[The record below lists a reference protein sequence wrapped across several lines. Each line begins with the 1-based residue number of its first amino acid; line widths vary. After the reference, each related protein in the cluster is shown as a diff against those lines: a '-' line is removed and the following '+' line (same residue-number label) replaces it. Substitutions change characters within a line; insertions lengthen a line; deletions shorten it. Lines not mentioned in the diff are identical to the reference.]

1 MIELIR
7 GPLALMDVEERLN
20 LLEQQYRM
28 FVESNDMF
36 NAFITLRDWNDVYSE
51 VEGASGPLKGFLIP
65 VKDNIAVEGLPN
77 TCGSKILSNYVS
89 PYDAHVVSLIKEKGG
104 VVPGKTNMD
113 EFAMGNSGETS
124 YFGPTLNPWDRE
136 RVPGGSS
143 SGSAVA
149 VAWDG
154 YVSLGSDT
162 GGSVRL
168 PAAYTHVLG
177 LKPTYGTLSRFGLI
191 SYADSLEQIGI
202 FSRYAYDMAYLLYHI
217 MEYDHRDMTMY
228 YGGRRDHVRAR
239 LKMILE
245 DGESFSKRKFRL
257 AYSTKL
263 LELCDQEIKE
273 AIYDAVDRLAS
284 LDCELDDIELDFVD
298 PSLSIYYVIAMV
310 EASSNL
316 ARYSGGNYG
325 FRVEDGSFWD
335 MVRLTRSRGFG
346 LEVKR
351 RIIMGAYASSK
362 GYEGRYYLRALRGR
376 RWVKEKLNKVLGNYD
391 FILLPVSP
399 RQPPRLGEA
408 VGPKGYVIDKFT
420 VIPNLTGNPALCIPI
435 GLVNGLPVGIQ
446 IIGKYFSDPDLIGFA
461 RLLEGS
467 IYKPELSPRRR
478 GE

>member
-1 MIELIR
+1 
-7 GPLALMDVEERLN
+7 MDVEDRLK
-20 LLEQQYRM
+20 LLKEQYKM
-28 FVESNDMF
+28 LVESNNMF
-36 NAFITLRDWNDVYSE
+36 NAFITIRSWDDIYVDVEESH
-51 VEGASGPLKGFLIP
+51 GPLKGILIP
-65 VKDNIAVEGLPN
+65 VKDNIAVKGLLN
-77 TCGSKILSNYVS
+77 TCASKILSDYIS
-89 PYDAHVVSLIKEKGG
+89 PYDAHVIGLIKDKGG

-154 YVSLGSDT
+154 YVALGSDT

-217 MEYDHRDMTMY
+217 MEYDPRDMTMY
-228 YGGRRDHVRAR
+228 YGGKRDDVRSR
-239 LKMILE
+239 LKLILE
-245 DGESFSKRKFRL
+245 SGEAAFNHNEFKV
-257 AYSTKL
+257 AYSKKL
-263 LELCDQEIKE
+263 LELCDPDIKE
-273 AIYDAVDRLAS
+273 AVYGAVDKLES
-284 LDCELDDIELDFVD
+284 LGCELHDIDLDFVD
-298 PSLSIYYVIAMV
+298 PSLSIYYIIAMV

-316 ARYSGGNYG
+316 ARYSGENYG
-325 FRVEDGSFWD
+325 LRADGGSYWD
-335 MVRLTRSRGFG
+335 MVQLTRSRGFG
-346 LEVKR
+346 PEVKR

-362 GYEGRYYLRALRGR
+362 GYEGRYYLRALKGR
-376 RWVKEKLNKVLGNYD
+376 RWVKEKLNKVLRNYD
-391 FILLPVSP
+391 FVLLPVSP

-408 VGPKGYVIDKFT
+408 VGPKGYIIDKFT
-420 VIPNLTGNPALCIPI
+420 VVPNLTGNPALSIPI
-435 GLVNGLPVGIQ
+435 GLVNNLPVGIQ
-446 IIGKYFSDPDLIGFA
+446 IIGKYYSDPDLIRFA
-461 RLLEGS
+461 MLLEDVV
-467 IYKPELSPRRR
+467 YDPKLSPRRR